1 MSAASRNA
9 AALARGAAV
18 GFALLLVLQAGSLA
32 WIVMAAPGDATTA
45 RAAEAVSGLGD
56 ERWTFLARLTLG
68 TSLAGAVL
76 GFAQAL
82 LRLVALER
90 ERSRLARVG
99 RDVLF
104 TAAALAVYVLGRTC
118 NAPALLAPTLPLPAS
133 LVAVFVAH
141 VAPEAVYGALLLVAL
156 AALVRG
162 LLVRRRLRTGVSAA
176 PLALLLALGVV
187 AVLLVPSG
195 CARVHVRVADRQKRP
210 DIVILASDSVRS
222 DHLSALGYPLA
233 TTPNLDRLV
242 HDGTTFDRTLAA
254 LAMTTPSWTSI
265 LTGRYPHGHGIRH
278 MFPDE
283 RLRPASLD
291 TLPKVAA
298 ENGYRTAVLSDYAG
312 DFFPIFDF
320 GFARAQVPP
329 PLNARTVFQQAVL
342 SRDALALAL
351 LEPLPDALRLS
362 GFRYLPNA
370 ADAERLADE
379 ALDELDADP
388 RPLLLVVF
396 FSTTHVPFASRAPY
410 YDRFASPTYGGE
422 HRFSYN
428 LLSLAD
434 LGKAESALAPRD
446 VAQVVGLYDGALG
459 SVDAAIGRI
468 LDGIDQ
474 RGGRDSTLVLF
485 FADHGE
491 NLFEP
496 GQTTLHGRW
505 FRGGDEA
512 SRVPLLV
519 RGPGIAAGHREGQ
532 PVSLVDLAPTLT
544 EALHWRPLQK
554 VEGRS
559 LIAALAGGTLPPAPV
574 FAETGAWLDG
584 PPDPDGIPTP
594 PLVDLLTLD
603 PRDDG
608 QLIVKPELEDV
619 LVTAKYRAV
628 WSGTNKLVY
637 LPTPT
642 GVRFQL
648 FDLASDPHQRHEL
661 DVKSPEGQRL
671 TRTLLEWMA
680 RDPEREIDGR
690 LHVVRRG
697 I

>member
-1 MSAASRNA
+1 MSALSRNA
-9 AALARGAAV
+9 AAIARGTAV
-18 GFALLLVLQAGSLA
+18 GFALLLVLQAGTLA
-32 WIVMAAPGDATTA
+32 WIVVAAPSDATAA

-68 TSLAGAVL
+68 TSAAGAVL

-82 LRLVALER
+82 LRRVALER
-90 ERSRLARVG
+90 ERCRLGRIG

-104 TAAALAVYVLGRTC
+104 TAAALAVHVLGRTC
-118 NAPALLAPTLPLPAS
+118 NAPALLAPALPLPAS
-133 LVAVFVAH
+133 LVAIFVAH

-156 AALVRG
+156 AALTGG
-162 LLVRRRLRTGVSAA
+162 LLVRRRARVSVA
-176 PLALLLALGVV
+176 PLALLSTLV
-187 AVLLVPSG
+187 AVAFLLVPSG
-195 CARVHVRVADRQKRP
+195 CSRARVRVADRQKRP

-222 DHLSALGYPLA
+222 DHLSSLGYTLP
-233 TTPNLDRLV
+233 TTPNLDQLV

-291 TLPKVAA
+291 ALPKIAA
-298 ENGYRTAVLSDYAG
+298 ENGYRTVVLSDYAG
-312 DFFPIFDF
+312 DFFPLFDF

-329 PLNARTVFQQAVL
+329 PLNARTVFQQAIL

-351 LEPLPDALRLS
+351 LEPLPDALRMS

-388 RPLLLVVF
+388 RPLFLVVF

-434 LGKAESALAPRD
+434 LGKAGAALAPRD
-446 VAQVVGLYDGALG
+446 VAQVVGLYDGALS

-519 RGPGIAAGHREGQ
+519 RGPGIAAGYREGQ

-544 EALHWRPLQK
+544 QALGWRPLAN

-559 LIAALAGGTLPPAPV
+559 LVAGLQGLALPPAPV

-619 LVTAKYRAV
+619 LVTAKYRAI

-642 GVRFQL
+642 GVRFAL
-648 FDLASDPHQRHEL
+648 FDLASDPHQRREL
-661 DVKSPEGQRL
+661 DAKSPEGQRL
-671 TRTLLEWMA
+671 TRTLLDWMA